1 LRFLFDTHAYLW
13 WVLADRRFPDA
24 VRKRLQDDR
33 SRLHFSAASAWE
45 MATKLRVGKLPEAQA
60 VLSQLES
67 ALAEA
72 GISPIGISVQHARV
86 AGGFP
91 ADHRDPFDR
100 IIAAQSQVEGL
111 TLVTNDP
118 AFAGFPVKTLW

>member
-1 LRFLFDTHAYLW
+1 
-13 WVLADRRFPDA
+13 
-24 VRKRLQDDR
+24 
-33 SRLHFSAASAWE
+33 
-45 MATKLRVGKLPEAQA
+45 
-60 VLSQLES
+60 
-67 ALAEA
+67 
-72 GISPIGISVQHARV
+72 VQHARV